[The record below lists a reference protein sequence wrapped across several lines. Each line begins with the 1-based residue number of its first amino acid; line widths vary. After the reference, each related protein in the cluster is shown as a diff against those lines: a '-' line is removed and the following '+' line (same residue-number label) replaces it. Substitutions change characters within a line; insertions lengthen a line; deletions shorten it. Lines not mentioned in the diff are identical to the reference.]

1 MVIQLACLRP
11 YSRPDYTAVM
21 EMGRRRL
28 AFVVVVVAA
37 IVYGAAS
44 SGEMSDWSDVDTDAV
59 TVVTLVM
66 MLLWFN
72 QSAAFDCRQ
81 LGGVV
86 PRCPEEALL
95 IGLSLCVRVTFERT
109 CVVDRYCPVSW

>member
-1 MVIQLACLRP
+1 
-11 YSRPDYTAVM
+11 M

-28 AFVVVVVAA
+28 ASVVVVVAA